1 MPNFW
6 GYGLTCLILIGSF
19 IYIINKTDE
28 CTSILVLKV
37 PLIVAVIMLNPTFE
51 FSKAASSLNS
61 DLKSVVELG
70 QLNECMDEFTKID
83 YENVKEIA
91 TETIWPVVFIQW
103 ILKASYVITFLYLL
117 FFAIAMMIS
126 KNKDDFFRSF

>member
-19 IYIINKTDE
+19 VYIINKTDE

-70 QLNECMDEFTKID
+70 
-83 YENVKEIA
+83 
-91 TETIWPVVFIQW
+91 
-103 ILKASYVITFLYLL
+103 
-117 FFAIAMMIS
+117 
-126 KNKDDFFRSF
+126 

>member
-1 MPNFW
+1 M
-6 GYGLTCLILIGSF
+6 
-19 IYIINKTDE
+19 
-28 CTSILVLKV
+28 
-37 PLIVAVIMLNPTFE
+37 
-51 FSKAASSLNS
+51 
-61 DLKSVVELG
+61 VELG
-70 QLNECMDEFTKID
+70 LLNECMDEFTKID

-91 TETIWPVVFIQW
+91 AETIWPVVFISW